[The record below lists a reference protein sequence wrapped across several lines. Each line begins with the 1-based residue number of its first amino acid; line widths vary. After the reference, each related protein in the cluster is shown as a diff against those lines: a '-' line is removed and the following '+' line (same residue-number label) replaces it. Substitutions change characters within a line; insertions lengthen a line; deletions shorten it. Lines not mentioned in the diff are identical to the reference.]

1 VTPRRP
7 DELQPVLKGES
18 LADLIAR
25 QPPRV
30 EQVVDAAADIAKEM
44 ALMHHQGLAYGR
56 LESRHI
62 RISGGR
68 ASLAPVEPA
77 VDGRAADDVRDFG
90 VWLRGLVQALPEES
104 GDRRRIALG
113 EIAGR
118 YLQPESLPVST
129 QMKKAAMAFA
139 LLRVTSHRI
148 AAPEAA
154 PVSASAP
161 AAPAKSPRQGKVL
174 LLVRVVSAADR
185 DETADAKME
194 APSRR
199 APWYAAAIVVTGFV
213 GALFYFMR
221 GIL

>member
-1 VTPRRP
+1 MTPRRP

-44 ALMHHQGLAYGR
+44 ALMHRQGLAYGR

-118 YLQPESLPVST
+118 YLQPESLPVLT

>member
-1 VTPRRP
+1 MTPRRP